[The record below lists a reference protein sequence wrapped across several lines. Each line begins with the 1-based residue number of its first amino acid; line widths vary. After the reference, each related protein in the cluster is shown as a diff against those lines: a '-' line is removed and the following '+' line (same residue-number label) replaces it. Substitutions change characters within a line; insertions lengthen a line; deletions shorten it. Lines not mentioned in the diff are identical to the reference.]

1 MSTSSKDF
9 IKPLNTTVAP
19 AGSTKTP
26 TDKPAEI
33 PLDPS
38 IQDWIHHLAEGM
50 NIMATNEEERRK
62 VAKKLF

>member
-9 IKPLNTTVAP
+9 IKPLNTTAAP
-19 AGSTKTP
+19 AESTKTP
-26 TDKPAEI
+26 TDKPSEM

-38 IQDWIHHLAEGM
+38 IQDWIHRLAEGM

-62 VAKKLF
+62 IAKRLF